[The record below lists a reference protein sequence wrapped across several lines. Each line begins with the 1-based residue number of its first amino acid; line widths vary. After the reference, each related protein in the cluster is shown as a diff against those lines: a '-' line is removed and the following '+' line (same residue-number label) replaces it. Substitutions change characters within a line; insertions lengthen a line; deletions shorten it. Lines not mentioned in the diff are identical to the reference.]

1 MKHKLSL
8 EKITA
13 DDFSKYYTLVS
24 NKKVME
30 MITQRAIPFEEAKS
44 KYESLLNNNQLH
56 ESFGSFKI
64 IDTETNTFI
73 GYAKLVVKE
82 ANSNEAEVGYMLLP
96 EFWGRGIGSEVTR
109 MLIKKAQKLKQLQ
122 RVTAMIDPKNIASRR
137 ILIKNRF
144 VTEKMSE
151 VNGLPSEIFSR
162 ILVDNQLS
170 QNKGET
176 S

>member
-8 EKITA
+8 EKFAA

-56 ESFGSFKI
+56 ESFGAFKI

-82 ANSNEAEVGYMLLP
+82 ANSNE
-96 EFWGRGIGSEVTR
+96 
-109 MLIKKAQKLKQLQ
+109 
-122 RVTAMIDPKNIASRR
+122 
-137 ILIKNRF
+137 
-144 VTEKMSE
+144 
-151 VNGLPSEIFSR
+151 
-162 ILVDNQLS
+162 
-170 QNKGET
+170 
-176 S
+176 

>member
-8 EKITA
+8 EKFAA

-56 ESFGSFKI
+56 ESFGAFKI

-109 MLIKKAQKLKQLQ
+109 MLIKKAQKLKQLK

-151 VNGLPSEIFSR
+151 VNGLPSEVFSR
-162 ILVDNQLS
+162 ILIDNQLS